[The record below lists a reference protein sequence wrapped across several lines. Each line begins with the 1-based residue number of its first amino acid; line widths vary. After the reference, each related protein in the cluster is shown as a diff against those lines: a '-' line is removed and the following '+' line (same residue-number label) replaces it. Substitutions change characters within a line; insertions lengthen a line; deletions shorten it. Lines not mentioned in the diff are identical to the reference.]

1 MTASLAL
8 QHLIVKIPVE
18 GSLGIEPGE
27 LIPVFHRWVAAQ
39 SMPELLIDVADLR
52 HVPSGPG
59 VILVGLQGD
68 YSLDNSDGV
77 WGLQYRRK
85 DAVEGSNVDRL
96 TQALEAARRLG
107 DRLEQELGGR
117 LKYSRSGFD
126 VIVNDRA
133 LAPNTDD
140 TQRQAKP
147 DLEQFAKAAFGSKAA
162 TVTPHAIDPRRRF
175 GARIAIAS

>member
-1 MTASLAL
+1 MTASLVL
-8 QHLIVKIPVE
+8 QHVIVKIPVE
-18 GSLGIEPGE
+18 GHLGIDPGE

-59 VILVGLQGD
+59 VILVGLEGD
-68 YSLDNSDGV
+68 YSLDHADGV

-85 DAVEGSNVDRL
+85 DALGGSNLDRL

-107 DRLEQELGGR
+107 DRLEQETGGR
-117 LKYSRSGFD
+117 LRYSRSDFD
-126 VIVNDRA
+126 VVVNDRA

-140 TQRQAKP
+140 TRRQAAGEL
-147 DLEQFAKAAFGSKAA
+147 DAFAQAAFGPAA
-162 TVTPHAIDPRRRF
+162 TVTPHTADPRRRF
-175 GARIAIAS
+175 GARIRRA